1 MDPQFYGIK
10 ILKDGTWLYGGTP
23 INRHNLVKLFASVL
37 KRDAAGVYWLETP
50 VERGMIEVEDA
61 PFIAVE
67 MTVLGQGYSQ
77 VLDFRTNMDDY
88 VQAGADHP
96 ITVKIDPVTGE
107 PAPYILVR
115 NNLEARI
122 ARSVYYDLADLAV
135 PEDNKLGNKS
145 GTYGV
150 WSQNCFYVIGN
161 IKT

>member
-1 MDPQFYGIK
+1 MEPQFYGIK

-37 KRDAAGVYWLETP
+37 ERDDAGIYWLETP

-67 MTVLGQGYSQ
+67 MTVSGQGHSQ
-77 VLDFRTNMDDY
+77 VLDFRTNMDEH
-88 VQAGADHP
+88 VQAGTNNP

-122 ARSVYYDLADLAV
+122 ARSVYYDLADLVV
-135 PEDNKLGNKS
+135 PEDNKS
-145 GTYGV
+145 GSKTGAYGV

-161 IKT
+161 IAT